1 MRDLLARSTVPA
13 SSLEELRCAL
23 EDERRKTLS
32 FNRALDH
39 IGFPPEK
46 LDWTSLHA
54 LHERAADT
62 AELLYGVERGH
73 ITPANVAR
81 YLRKANAIHEDG
93 ERLRTK
99 IRGTLPKPFQK
110 RLDLALPVANST
122 ISRDDLYEDIRSA
135 P

>member
-1 MRDLLARSTVPA
+1 MPA
-13 SSLEELRCAL
+13 TSLDTLRRAL

-39 IGFPPEK
+39 IGFAADK
-46 LDWTSLHA
+46 LDWASLRA
-54 LHERAADT
+54 LHERDADA

-73 ITPANVAR
+73 ITA
-81 YLRKANAIHEDG
+81 ANAKDYCDEADAIHDAA
-93 ERLRTK
+93 ERLRSQV
-99 IRGTLPKPFQK
+99 RGALAKPFQK

-122 ISRDDLYEDIRSA
+122 ISLDDLYEDVRSA

>member
-1 MRDLLARSTVPA
+1 MPA
-13 SSLEELRCAL
+13 TPLETLRRAL

-39 IGFPPEK
+39 IGFAPEK
-46 LDWTSLHA
+46 LDWVSLRA
-54 LHERAADT
+54 LHEREADA

-73 ITPANVAR
+73 ITPANVMSYR
-81 YLRKANAIHEDG
+81 DEVDAIHKDA
-93 ERLRTK
+93 ERLRAKVRTA
-99 IRGTLPKPFQK
+99 LPKPFQK

-122 ISRDDLYEDIRSA
+122 ITLDDLYDDIRAA

>member
-1 MRDLLARSTVPA
+1 MPA
-13 SSLEELRCAL
+13 TPLEALRHSL

-39 IGFPPEK
+39 IGFAPDK
-46 LDWTSLHA
+46 LDWVSLRA
-54 LHERAADT
+54 LHERDADA

-73 ITPANVAR
+73 ITIANVTTYRDEADV
-81 YLRKANAIHEDG
+81 IHKDA
-93 ERLRTK
+93 ERLRAQV
-99 IRGTLPKPFQK
+99 RGALPKPFQK

-122 ISRDDLYEDIRSA
+122 ISLDDLYEDVRAA